1 MGIRRLGIPS
11 DYTPKELEKVK
22 KRKTKNKSKNIRD
35 DIDNISN
42 PLNNDLLFN
51 QEDHT
56 LI

>member
-1 MGIRRLGIPS
+1 
-11 DYTPKELEKVK
+11 PKELEKVK